1 MNSAELRASCASFRH
16 QAAPEKKPKREGFR
30 RLARKSRPPRR
41 SKRAVGFSLLLFLV
55 EVAGLELAASSTRNW
70 RATTCAT
77 PRFARCLRLWY
88 YSTLHGVCQGFLG
101 TKTWEFMKSEV
112 FPIIPSPPR
121 QDRRPPP
128 RRSPPPG
135 RSGTPPV
142 TASPPRQGW
151 RGNRTP
157 PARREFQCDPKGRC
171 CSPRP

>member
-1 MNSAELRASCASFRH
+1 MRNLCRHTLRVR
-16 QAAPEKKPKREGFR
+16 
-30 RLARKSRPPRR
+30 RR
-41 SKRAVGFSLLLFLV
+41 SSSSGSSIKKAIEAQKHLNGFLV

-135 RSGTPPV
+135 RSGNPLLPI
-142 TASPPRQGW
+142 APPRRDW

-157 PARREFQCDPKGRC
+157 PARRGSECDPVGKY

>member
-1 MNSAELRASCASFRH
+1 MWSDHLQRVDYWIDYSTKVQYC
-16 QAAPEKKPKREGFR
+16 Q
-30 RLARKSRPPRR
+30 
-41 SKRAVGFSLLLFLV
+41 GFSAV
-55 EVAGLELAASSTRNW
+55 WKIAEQESAICTRNW

-128 RRSPPPG
+128 RRSPPPA
-135 RSGTPPV
+135 RSGNPLLPI
-142 TASPPRQGW
+142 APPRQGW

-157 PARREFQCDPKGRC
+157 PARREFQCDPVGKY
-171 CSPRP
+171 CSPQP